1 MMLTIPFGQA
11 EEHAAQALIQLG
23 IAEDLGLAGDITSQA
38 VIPRDLHGQATF
50 VARSVGVLSGSP
62 IIQLV
67 CNAIDP
73 SLRLDQRTTDGS
85 ALQPQQPI
93 ATMSGSMRSILAV
106 ERTALNFLQKLS
118 GIATQT
124 SRYVE
129 QVKETKCQ
137 VLDTRKTTPGWRVLE
152 KYAVRCGGGHN
163 HRMGLFDAVM
173 IKDNHLAGL
182 RHHGTPLA
190 EAVRQARAAVGNK
203 IIVEVEVESLE
214 QLKEALTAN
223 PDVILLDNMNVV
235 LLRQAVDIRN
245 RTASHVRLEAS
256 GGITLSTLREVART
270 GVDCVSVG
278 ALTHSAQALD
288 IALDYQE

>member
-1 MMLTIPFGQA
+1 MLTIPFGQA
-11 EEHAAQALIQLG
+11 EEQAAQALIRLA
-23 IAEDLGLAGDITSQA
+23 ITEDLGQVGDITSQA
-38 VIPRDLHGQATF
+38 VIPRDLQGKATF
-50 VARSVGVLSGSP
+50 VARAVGVLSGAP
-62 IIQLV
+62 IIQMV
-67 CNAIDP
+67 CTAIDS
-73 SLRLDQRTTDGS
+73 SLLLEQRTSDGTP
-85 ALQPQQPI
+85 LQPQQPI
-93 ATMSGSMRSILAV
+93 AIMSGSMRSILAV
-106 ERTALNFLQKLS
+106 ERTALNFLQRLS

-129 QVKETKCQ
+129 QVKDTKCQ

-190 EAVRQARAAVGNK
+190 EAVSQARTAVGHRV
-203 IIVEVEVESLE
+203 IVEVEVESLD
-214 QLKEALTAN
+214 QLKEALTAH
-223 PDVILLDNMNVV
+223 PDVILLDNMNVD

-245 RTASHVRLEAS
+245 RTASQTRLEAS
-256 GGITLSTLREVART
+256 GGITLTTLRDVART

>member
-1 MMLTIPFGQA
+1 MLITPFGQA
-11 EEHAAQALIQLG
+11 EEHAAQQLIGLA
-23 IAEDLGLAGDITSQA
+23 IAEDMGLGGDITSQA
-38 VIPRDLHGQATF
+38 VIPHRLKGKATF
-50 VARSVGVLSGSP
+50 VARAVGVLSGTP
-62 IIQLV
+62 IIQMV

-73 SLRLDQRTTDGS
+73 SLHLELQATDGS

-93 ATMSGSMRSILAV
+93 AILAGSMRSILAV
-106 ERTALNFLQKLS
+106 ERTALNFLQRLS

-124 SRYVE
+124 SKYVE
-129 QVKETKCQ
+129 QVKDTKCQ

-190 EAVRQARAAVGNK
+190 EAVRQARAAVGHNVT
-203 IIVEVEVESLE
+203 VEVEVESLE
-214 QLKEALTAN
+214 QLNEALTAQ
-223 PDVILLDNMNVV
+223 PDVILLDNMKVDM
-235 LLRQAVDIRN
+235 LRQAVVIRN
-245 RTASHVRLEAS
+245 RTASQTRLEAS
-256 GGITLSTLREVART
+256 GGITLTTLREVART